1 MTSWIMPSKEEIA
14 SLLGLLMAVAQW
26 LNMKSS
32 LSLFNWV
39 FIGFVLLAI
48 TLVFEALQIQGTIR
62 NYQRDRLIRKLTSFQ
77 RSR

>member
-1 MTSWIMPSKEEIA
+1 MTSWTMPSKGEIA
-14 SLLGLLMAVAQW
+14 PLLSLLMAVAQW
-26 LNMKSS
+26 LSMKSS

-48 TLVFEALQIQGTIR
+48 TLAFEALQIQGTIR
-62 NYQRDRLIRKLTSFQ
+62 NYQRNRLIRKLTSFQ